1 MSDSAAP
8 PATVKKFP
16 IVLRRYKK
24 TKHYYNRPA
33 AETVWC
39 EEREYAESDPNG
51 QYQLWISNDYVQN
64 ITDEVKRRQEQL
76 PLAWAD
82 TRADLDEF
90 IDVEKSKN
98 TKSIRSMLGQLQCLV

>member
-8 PATVKKFP
+8 AATVKKFP

-24 TKHYYNRPA
+24 TKHYYNPPA
-33 AETVWC
+33 TETVVC
-39 EEREYAESDPNG
+39 EEREYPEKDPNG
-51 QYQLWISNDYVQN
+51 QYQLWINNEPVQN

-90 IDVEKSKN
+90 VDVEKSKR
-98 TKSIRSMLGQLQCLV
+98 SITIMLGQLQCLV